1 LLKRDI
7 VENGQLSRSQQYG
20 ERIKEYQQKH
30 GISIHGGST
39 VQQKDGQGAEQDQKK
54 GKNWRKKQYRKKKRQ
69 KDKKKEEVNAK
80 LIEMGYDPEKMDE
93 ETKAE
98 IINEIEAKEEDED
111 EAPEIEPKQQEETK
125 KSEPNVEKPPTEPQD
140 KTQPRGPKID
150 ENVRI
155 KIADLGNACW
165 THHHFTTKI
174 QTRQYRSPEVI
185 LGIHYNT
192 SADIWSFACTI
203 FEMLTG
209 DFLFEPRKGNNFSK
223 NDDHFAQV

>member
-1 LLKRDI
+1 MQKREI
-7 VENGQLSRSQQYG
+7 VENGQLSRSQQYNQ
-20 ERIKEYQQKH
+20 RILEYQRQH
-30 GISIHGGST
+30 GIVLDPNPSAQNNAKQE
-39 VQQKDGQGAEQDQKK
+39 VAKK
-54 GKNWRKKQYRKKKRQ
+54 GKNWRKKQYRKKKHQ
-69 KDKKKEEVNAK
+69 KEKKKQEENAK
-80 LIEMGYDPEKMDE
+80 LIELGYDPQTLDE
-93 ETKAE
+93 ETRAAILQE
-98 IINEIEAKEEDED
+98 LQEEE
-111 EAPEIEPKQQEETK
+111 EEEKPNTQETK
-125 KSEPNVEKPPTEPQD
+125 KEEASKQNQTPAQTQSQPANPQEKG
-140 KTQPRGPKID
+140 RGPKID

-185 LGIHYNT
+185 LGLHYDT